1 MRTSSPILPALAAA
15 AALVTFSPP
24 STATEYAFSTYGL
37 GGNAFGAGVTPPAGT
52 YVTEATAFYSAQIG
66 ATVSFGGITL
76 NSGARVEAFS
86 AATNILYVPERKVFG
101 GNLGLSVTIPVG
113 HIDVDATLGGPFGL
127 SRSVDG
133 WGFGDVVSKVQLGW
147 QHGEFAHTLYLQ
159 AVAPTGRWDPGF
171 SPIIGLHR
179 PGIDTG
185 WAVTWTDKTKKLQLN
200 GATGFTFNFENTA
213 TDYNSGNEFH
223 FEWAA
228 GLEFA
233 PGLLIGVVGY
243 DYRQLTGDSGS
254 GALLGP
260 FKGRVDAIGPGL
272 TYTTLLG
279 QTPFILNVRHH
290 NEFNAHNRW
299 EGNSTVLSGT
309 IRF

>member
-1 MRTSSPILPALAAA
+1 MRTRHPFPI
-15 AALVTFSPP
+15 ALVAAGALMAS
-24 STATEYAFSTYGL
+24 SLQSAATEYAFSTYGL
-37 GGNAFGAGVTPPAGT
+37 GGNAFGAGATPPPGT
-52 YVTEATAFYSAQIG
+52 YVTEATAFYSASIG
-66 ATVSFGGITL
+66 ATVSFGGVTL
-76 NSGARVEAFS
+76 NPGAKVDAFS
-86 AATNILYVPERKVFG
+86 AATNILYVPERKVLG

-133 WGFGDVVSKVQLGW
+133 WGFGDVWSKVQLGW
-147 QHGEFAHTLYLQ
+147 QHGEFAHTIYVQ

-185 WAVTWTDKTKKLQLN
+185 WAFTWTDKTKKLQVN

-213 TDYNSGNEFH
+213 TDYRSGNEFH
-223 FEWAA
+223 FEWAV

-243 DYRQLTGDSGS
+243 DYRQLTGDTGS
-254 GALLGP
+254 GA
-260 FKGRVDAIGPGL
+260 RIGAVQG
-272 TYTTLLG
+272 
-279 QTPFILNVRHH
+279 
-290 NEFNAHNRW
+290 
-299 EGNSTVLSGT
+299 
-309 IRF
+309 